1 MLIMC
6 VLFMKHSSLPNKTFG
21 FVHRRQ
27 EQNVM
32 PMTKWVYNHNHTTAT
47 ATLMPTTMLAER
59 NETYALYI
67 IYTCIFRIEFP
78 SPFHICF
85 MLFFPLVSFILAIL
99 RIKFINML
107 NIYPWAYFIRS
118 LCYISIAIC
127 MRVALVVVLCRY
139 VEWNRIALWLWPCH
153 LWIQCSAQVNKC
165 NKKVF
170 ATISRKYYFLLNYT
184 SN

>member
-1 MLIMC
+1 MKLMHYISFTLAFF
-6 VLFMKHSSLPNKTFG
+6 VLSSHHHFTF
-21 FVHRRQ
+21 V
-27 EQNVM
+27 
-32 PMTKWVYNHNHTTAT
+32 
-47 ATLMPTTMLAER
+47 
-59 NETYALYI
+59 
-67 IYTCIFRIEFP
+67 
-78 SPFHICF
+78 SCF
-85 MLFFPLVSFILAIL
+85 FFSLVSFILSIL